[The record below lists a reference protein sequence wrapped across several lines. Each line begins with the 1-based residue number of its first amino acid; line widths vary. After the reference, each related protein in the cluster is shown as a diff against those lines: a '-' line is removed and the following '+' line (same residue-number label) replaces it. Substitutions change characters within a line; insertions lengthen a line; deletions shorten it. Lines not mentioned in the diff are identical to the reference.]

1 MVAPTKNK
9 LEETIKLLEEKEKYF
24 VEQNEIK
31 KNENV
36 DVIEEEKK
44 KIRDREHE

>member
-1 MVAPTKNK
+1 
-9 LEETIKLLEEKEKYF
+9 LEEKEKYF
-24 VEQNEIK
+24 KEQNEIK

-44 KIRDREHE
+44 KLREKENESKKR